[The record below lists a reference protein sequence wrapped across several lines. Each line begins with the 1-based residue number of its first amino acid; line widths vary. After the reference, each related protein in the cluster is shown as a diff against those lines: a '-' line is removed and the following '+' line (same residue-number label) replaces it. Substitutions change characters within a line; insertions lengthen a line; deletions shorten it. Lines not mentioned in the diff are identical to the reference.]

1 MKKPITVAIDDF
13 SNQLVDLINNS
24 GLPFV
29 VIEYEM
35 KSLLS
40 EIRLASEK
48 QLNADKK
55 SYEEY
60 LKKTTSE
67 KDGG

>member
-1 MKKPITVAIDDF
+1 MKKPITVATEEF

-24 GLPFV
+24 GLPFMI
-29 VIEYEM
+29 IEYEM

-40 EIRLASEK
+40 EIHSASKK
-48 QLNADKK
+48 QLELDKK
-55 SYEEY
+55 EYEDY